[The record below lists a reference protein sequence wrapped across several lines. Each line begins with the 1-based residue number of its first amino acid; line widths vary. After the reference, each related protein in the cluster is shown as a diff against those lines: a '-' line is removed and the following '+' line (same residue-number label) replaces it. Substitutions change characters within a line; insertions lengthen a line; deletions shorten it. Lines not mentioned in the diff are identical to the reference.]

1 MTSRGPEPA
10 SAMRHSGPR
19 PTPMGGS
26 FRWSALARR
35 AHGTVAS
42 LPREPRRSTPRISD
56 LIKEGTGRS
65 SSSRPTEYQSAYRIH
80 QGGGGGRG
88 VERKVASRNEG
99 RRKKVR
105 SSTAPARMRGEE
117 YFTWPGSPGE
127 RL

>member
-42 LPREPRRSTPRISD
+42 LPREPRRSMPRTSD

-65 SSSRPTEYQSAYRIH
+65 SSSRPAEYQSAYRIL
-80 QGGGGGRG
+80 QGGVVDAESNARSREETKDGG
-88 VERKVASRNEG
+88 KNAP
-99 RRKKVR
+99 
-105 SSTAPARMRGEE
+105 SSTAPARMRGERV
-117 YFTWPGSPGE
+117 FHPAGQ
-127 RL
+127 